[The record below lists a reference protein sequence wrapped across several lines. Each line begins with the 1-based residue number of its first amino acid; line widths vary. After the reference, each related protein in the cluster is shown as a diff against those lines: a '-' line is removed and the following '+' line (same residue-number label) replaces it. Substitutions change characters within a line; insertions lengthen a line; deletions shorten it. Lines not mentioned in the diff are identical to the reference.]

1 MRILSSV
8 GMINEITMSQQANK
22 IALSVRTRISVTIL
36 ANDDQVGVY
45 YDYMSLNFFLTRLEC
60 M

>member
-1 MRILSSV
+1 
-8 GMINEITMSQQANK
+8 MINEITMSQQANK

-45 YDYMSLNFFLTRLEC
+45 DYMSLNFLTRVHVTLHK
-60 M
+60 